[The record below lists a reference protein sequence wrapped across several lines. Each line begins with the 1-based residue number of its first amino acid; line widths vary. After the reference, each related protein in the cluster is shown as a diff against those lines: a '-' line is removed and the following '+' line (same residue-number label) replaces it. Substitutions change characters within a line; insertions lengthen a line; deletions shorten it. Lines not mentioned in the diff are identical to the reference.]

1 MTAFA
6 SREHRLVVLCALA
19 DACTGL
25 AHAGVQS
32 DRGERLA
39 DLVLAWA
46 EGKRPRL
53 DEGTD
58 EVLRELYEAILA
70 LDAEAATSGDQ
81 QLLEALADAADL
93 VLGPRPDRG
102 QP

>member
-70 LDAEAATSGDQ
+70 RRRGRDLWRPAT
-81 QLLEALADAADL
+81 AR
-93 VLGPRPDRG
+93 GPGRRGRPG
-102 QP
+102 AWPSA